1 MLCVA
6 ITTADTWLGSFI
18 VARTTPYMITGL
30 GYGTYFVFGGVVM
43 LMGIWAFFFVPETKG
58 KSGELSTDQE
68 KIPLLTTFAGVS
80 LEMMDALFAQST
92 CKTVWAGLRG
102 RSVLATQSDDDLAP
116 QKTKETEAEA
126 SELEKQ

>member
-58 KSGELSTDQE
+58 ESPILYMECESV
-68 KIPLLTTFAGVS
+68 PLLTSPQVS
-80 LEMMDALFAQST
+80 
-92 CKTVWAGLRG
+92 
-102 RSVLATQSDDDLAP
+102 RSSIWMLCSPSLPVRLSGQG
-116 QKTKETEAEA
+116 
-126 SELEKQ
+126 